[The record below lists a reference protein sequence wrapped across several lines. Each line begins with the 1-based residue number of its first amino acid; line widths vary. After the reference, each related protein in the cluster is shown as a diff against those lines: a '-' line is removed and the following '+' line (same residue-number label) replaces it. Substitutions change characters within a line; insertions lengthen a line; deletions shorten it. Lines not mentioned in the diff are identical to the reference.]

1 MTSIGAQIGILCVAL
16 AALASACTGS
26 EAHRPDPR
34 TPPADRPGHGPPPG
48 EPGLGEGADRGA
60 DGL

>member
-1 MTSIGAQIGILCVAL
+1 MTSIGAQLGILCVAL
-16 AALASACTGS
+16 AVLTSACTGS
-26 EAHRPDPR
+26 DAHPPNPG
-34 TPPADRPGHGPPPG
+34 TPPAERPSRGPAPG

>member
-1 MTSIGAQIGILCVAL
+1 MTSIGAQLGILCVAL
-16 AALASACTGS
+16 AVLTSACTGS
-26 EAHRPDPR
+26 EAHPPDPR
-34 TPPADRPGHGPPPG
+34 TPPAERPADGPPPA